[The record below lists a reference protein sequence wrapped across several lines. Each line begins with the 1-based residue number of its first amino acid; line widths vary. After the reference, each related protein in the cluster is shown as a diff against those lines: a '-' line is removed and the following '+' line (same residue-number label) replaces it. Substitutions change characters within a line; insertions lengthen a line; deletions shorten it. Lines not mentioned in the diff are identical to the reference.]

1 MQVTSSNEAVEDVH
15 FAISAAELEDNP
27 VDCHIITSLDKFRMT
42 LNCTESFMS
51 IVHEPLQAICFEIL
65 LAEPNCLLDKTV
77 IAAY

>member
-51 IVHEPLQAICFEIL
+51 IVHEPL
-65 LAEPNCLLDKTV
+65 
-77 IAAY
+77 